1 MNETIVAIM
10 NLLRVTSVVFFIAHW
25 IACIFYAIGESE
37 KSEGRTSWI
46 ETHGIEDSPVDQK
59 YIASLYWAFATM
71 TTVGYGDFYPITE
84 LEKVFA
90 MISMLVAC
98 GVFAYVVGSIET
110 IVRR

>member
-1 MNETIVAIM
+1 MNETIVAMM
-10 NLLRVTSVVFFIAHW
+10 NLLRVISVVFFIAHW

-37 KSEGRTSWI
+37 TSEGRKSWI
-46 ETHGIEDSPVDQK
+46 VTHGISKSPVDQK